1 MRTLFTHALSTVE
14 LHFWQAMAGTTG
26 MALAWRRRFR
36 TFQPFLVF
44 LSAGAL
50 TFILGRFAGQ
60 LLLALFD

>member
-1 MRTLFTHALSTVE
+1 MRTFFDHTLSAAE

-36 TFQPFLVF
+36 PLLPFLVF
-44 LSAGAL
+44 LCAGAL
-50 TFILGRFAGQ
+50 TFALGRLAGQ